1 MKGGLGRALKGHGFE
16 LVKDRLGYSA
26 PNTVNNVISE
36 SQVLLG
42 YFLSLCNHFLIHL
55 VLNIYILMALKCVEV
70 CSSTWTRAL
79 RSVIIVSLQSFN
91 RNYFC

>member
-55 VLNIYILMALKCVEV
+55 VLNIYILMALKCVSRYV
-70 CSSTWTRAL
+70 AAHGLCCTQAICTQKRV
-79 RSVIIVSLQSFN
+79 RSLLK
-91 RNYFC
+91 